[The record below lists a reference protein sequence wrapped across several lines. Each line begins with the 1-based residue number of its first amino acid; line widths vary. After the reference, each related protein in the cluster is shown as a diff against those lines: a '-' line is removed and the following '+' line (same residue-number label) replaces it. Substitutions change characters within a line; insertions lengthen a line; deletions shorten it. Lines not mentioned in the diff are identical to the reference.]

1 MITNI
6 NLSNKQYNIFIN
18 DKNYIL
24 DIFDIINVKKI
35 KTINE
40 LIIYLQ
46 NNYTNT
52 KNEYLSL
59 FKNYFILFNN
69 KLISNDTNLY
79 TLFNQKDTE
88 THEKYEKY
96 YIFELIE
103 KQNGGGIISSFMSII
118 KIGEFFV
125 QLGKFIEWLLKFILW
140 FVRFMIWFFM
150 DFLNPVNLI
159 GDFYKS
165 IMLITITICRA
176 PFELIMASFK
186 ICINILGGWMQGFWG
201 WDQSSVSK
209 RDRDSNY
216 FKKIQRS
223 KGKKCYLTSSNTIPF
238 SIILGTILCPPIGVF
253 MDLGLTGWL
262 NIIICVL
269 LTLLFYLPGL
279 VYALLVIYS

>member
-79 TLFNQKDTE
+79 TLFNQNEND
-88 THEKYEKY
+88 KY

-140 FVRFMIWFFM
+140 FVKFMIWFFM

-201 WDQSSVSK
+201 WDMSSLTKNDKNSL
-209 RDRDSNY
+209 Y
-216 FKKIQRS
+216 FKSFNRTAGQKIYYTQQ
-223 KGKKCYLTSSNTIPF
+223 NTIPF
-238 SIILGTILCPPIGVF
+238 SIILGTILCPPMGVF
-253 MDLGLTGWL
+253 MDLGTSGWL
-262 NIIICVL
+262 NIVVCCL
-269 LTLLFYLPGL
+269 LTLLFYIPGL
-279 VYALLVIYS
+279 CYALLIIYS

>member
-6 NLSNKQYNIFIN
+6 KYSSNKQYNIFIN

-79 TLFNQKDTE
+79 TLFNEKDNL
-88 THEKYEKY
+88 KDEKY
-96 YIFELIE
+96 YSFELIE

-201 WDQSSVSK
+201 WDMSSLTK
-209 RDRDSNY
+209 NDKNSNY
-216 FKKIQRS
+216 FKSFNRTAGQKIYYTQQ
-223 KGKKCYLTSSNTIPF
+223 NTIPF
-238 SIILGTILCPPIGVF
+238 SIILGTILCPPMGVF
-253 MDLGLTGWL
+253 MDLGTSGWL
-262 NIIICVL
+262 NIVVCCL
-269 LTLLFYLPGL
+269 LTLLFYIPGL
-279 VYALLVIYS
+279 CYALLIIYS

>member
-6 NLSNKQYNIFIN
+6 KYSSNKQYNIFIN

-79 TLFNQKDTE
+79 ILFNEKDNV
-88 THEKYEKY
+88 KDEKY
-96 YIFELIE
+96 YSFELIE

-201 WDQSSVSK
+201 WDMSSLTK
-209 RDRDSNY
+209 NDKNSNY
-216 FKKIQRS
+216 FKSFNRTAGQKIYYTQQ
-223 KGKKCYLTSSNTIPF
+223 NTIPF
-238 SIILGTILCPPIGVF
+238 SIILGTILCPPMGVF
-253 MDLGLTGWL
+253 MDLGTSGWL
-262 NIIICVL
+262 NIVVCCL
-269 LTLLFYLPGL
+269 LTLLFYIPGL
-279 VYALLVIYS
+279 CYALLIIYS